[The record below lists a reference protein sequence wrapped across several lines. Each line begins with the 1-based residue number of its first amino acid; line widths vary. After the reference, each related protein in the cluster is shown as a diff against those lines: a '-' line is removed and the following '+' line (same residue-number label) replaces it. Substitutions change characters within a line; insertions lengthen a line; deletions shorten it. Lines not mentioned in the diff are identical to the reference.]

1 MTRVKKA
8 IAIVASIVLGIF
20 AFMFGKRKL
29 SKETKEP
36 ESPPKNEAADV
47 ALDAVQETFEQGVDR
62 IKTATTGDS
71 PADDLADLG
80 NARKRR

>member
-8 IAIVASIVLGIF
+8 IAIVASIVLGVL
-20 AFMFGKRKL
+20 AFILGKRKL
-29 SKETKEP
+29 SKQKEEP
-36 ESPPKNEAADV
+36 EAPPKNEVADV
-47 ALDAVQETFEQGVDR
+47 ALDGIQETFEQEVNR

-80 NARKRR
+80 NARRR